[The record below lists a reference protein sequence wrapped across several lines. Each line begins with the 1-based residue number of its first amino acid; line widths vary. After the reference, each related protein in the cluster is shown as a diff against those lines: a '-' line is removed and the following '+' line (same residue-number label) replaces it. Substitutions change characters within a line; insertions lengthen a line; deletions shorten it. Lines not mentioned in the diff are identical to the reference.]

1 MIKITHAE
9 EASVNM
15 KTNQNQGEVADR
27 MVVSPIPLLQPYRY
41 NSDAVSLATG
51 LSCPEPTLTQ
61 QHTAEQT
68 DINYI
73 VATFNKTG
81 VLPQP
86 VQLPTYGD
94 FTGVSD
100 YQTALELIKQA
111 EDGFNSLP
119 ADARAYF
126 SNNPAYLLE
135 YLDNAPDPQILADLG
150 IAEIVQL
157 PKKPSDQE
165 AAP

>member
-1 MIKITHAE
+1 MNKTEKPQILPANIT
-9 EASVNM
+9 
-15 KTNQNQGEVADR
+15 
-27 MVVSPIPLLQPYRY
+27 PLMQPYAY

-73 VATFNKTG
+73 VSVFAKTG
-81 VLPQP
+81 ILPQP
-86 VQLPTYGD
+86 VKLPTYGD

-100 YQTALELIKQA
+100 YREALELIKQA

-119 ADARAYF
+119 APARAHF
-126 SNNPAYLLE
+126 NNNPGELLDF
-135 YLDNAPDPQILADLG
+135 LQNSPDPQILADLG
-150 IAEIVQL
+150 LAEIVQL
-157 PKKPSDQE
+157 PVSDSE
-165 AAP
+165 TNSPIDKT

>member
-1 MIKITHAE
+1 
-9 EASVNM
+9 M
-15 KTNQNQGEVADR
+15 KTDVNNQLLENTPPAFGGGAFDLDFRGGVT
-27 MVVSPIPLLQPYRY
+27 PLLQPYKY
-41 NSDAVSLATG
+41 DTDAVSYRTG
-51 LSCPEPTLTQ
+51 LKCEDPTLTQ
-61 QHTAEQT
+61 QNTAEQT

-73 VATFNKTG
+73 VSVFAKTG
-81 VLPQP
+81 ILPQP
-86 VQLPTYGD
+86 IQLPTYGD

-100 YQTALELIKQA
+100 YREALELIKQA

-126 SNNPAYLLE
+126 ANNPANLLD

-157 PKKPSDQE
+157 PQKPDDKSE
-165 AAP
+165 AP